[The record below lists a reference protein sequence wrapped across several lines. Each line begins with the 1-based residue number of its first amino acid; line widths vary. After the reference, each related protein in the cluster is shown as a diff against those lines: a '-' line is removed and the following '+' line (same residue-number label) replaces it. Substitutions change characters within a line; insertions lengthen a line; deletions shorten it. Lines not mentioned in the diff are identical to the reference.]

1 MSFDLLFQGKYVI
14 SGIIKC
20 TTGLHIGGS
29 DEGFEIGGIDNPVIR
44 DPISEW
50 PYIPGSSLKGKLRHL
65 LEWKL
70 GKNEFNGKPHH
81 FNEGMMAGKPTFKPC
96 NCGQCAACVLFGI
109 TPEDD
114 GKEIKDAAQKE
125 NGFATYPTI
134 EIKAENGENK
144 QVTIRIAGPS
154 RLTVRD
160 SFPTEATVTQWNQ
173 FLGANTFTELKTEN
187 ALDRVTAE
195 ANPRSMERVTAGS
208 EFAFTM
214 IFDVYRA
221 KDKALLQELFA
232 AMSLLEDS
240 ALGGSGTRG
249 SGQIAFENLAIE
261 FRPAEYYKTGENLKP
276 IVLSESATV
285 KTIRDSFAQINWGI

>member
-1 MSFDLLFQGKYVI
+1 M
-14 SGIIKC
+14 
-20 TTGLHIGGS
+20 
-29 DEGFEIGGIDNPVIR
+29 IR

-70 GKNEFNGKPHH
+70 GKNDFTGKQHH
-81 FNEGMMAGKPTFKPC
+81 FNEGMAAGKPTFKPC

-114 GKEIKDAAQKE
+114 GKEIKDAAHQAT
-125 NGFATYPTI
+125 GFASYQVI
-134 EIKAENGENK
+134 AGKDDKGESK

-160 SFPTEATVTQWNQ
+160 AFPTTETVTNWNQ
-173 FLGANTFTELKTEN
+173 YLGTNTYTELKTEN

-214 IFDVYRA
+214 IVDVYRA
-221 KDKALLQELFA
+221 KDKQLLQELFA
-232 AMSLLEDS
+232 AMEKRSTRS
-240 ALGGSGTRG
+240 AMCWTAPS
-249 SGQIAFENLAIE
+249 
-261 FRPAEYYKTGENLKP
+261 
-276 IVLSESATV
+276 SASS
-285 KTIRDSFAQINWGI
+285 ILIGFSMA